1 VAGDGD
7 EVHHNLRLACRDS
20 GKCVSVGGSGGAG
33 GGGGDIAGDS
43 SSDNGG
49 GGKKIM
55 EVVMVA

>member
-33 GGGGDIAGDS
+33 GGGGDISGVVAV
-43 SSDNGG
+43 
-49 GGKKIM
+49 IM
-55 EVVMVA
+55 VVEGRRSWRW